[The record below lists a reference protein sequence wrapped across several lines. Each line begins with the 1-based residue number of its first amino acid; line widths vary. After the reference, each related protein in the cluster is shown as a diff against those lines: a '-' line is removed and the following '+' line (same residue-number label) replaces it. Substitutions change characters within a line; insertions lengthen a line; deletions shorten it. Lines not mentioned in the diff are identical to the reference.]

1 MIYEISYKNLIGW
14 KPFRIRFNQIA
25 VFIRIYDG
33 TRYLLLFGLEKYDD
47 IYNRIRYLISQNVV
61 SHMIFLWIL

>member
-1 MIYEISYKNLIGW
+1 MIYEISYKNLTGW

-25 VFIRIYDG
+25 GFIRIYDG